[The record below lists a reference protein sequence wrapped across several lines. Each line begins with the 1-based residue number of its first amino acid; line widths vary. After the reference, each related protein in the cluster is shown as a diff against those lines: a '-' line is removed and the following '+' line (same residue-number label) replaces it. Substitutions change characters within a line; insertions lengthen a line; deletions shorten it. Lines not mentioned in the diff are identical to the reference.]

1 MRSKRLIPND
11 PTMMCVWT
19 NKTGNWTRSLSWT
32 QRGFTPVK
40 IGCEDTQEGAAHS
53 GQWKMMF
60 KPLGALLL
68 WFGLADPD
76 AIPQWD
82 KVGVGS
88 SSLRNVNVDS
98 ATCGHMWTY
107 VDPHMAL
114 SLGYSP
120 KKAIFIGTMIIHQW
134 S

>member
-11 PTMMCVWT
+11 SNDVRKPTRLGIGPRVCH
-19 NKTGNWTRSLSWT
+19 GLSDK
-32 QRGFTPVK
+32 TPVK
-40 IGCEDTQEGAAHS
+40 TGCEDTQEGAAHS

-98 ATCGHMWTY
+98 ATCEHMWTYVDICGHMWTY
-107 VDPHMAL
+107 VD
-114 SLGYSP
+114 
-120 KKAIFIGTMIIHQW
+120 
-134 S
+134 